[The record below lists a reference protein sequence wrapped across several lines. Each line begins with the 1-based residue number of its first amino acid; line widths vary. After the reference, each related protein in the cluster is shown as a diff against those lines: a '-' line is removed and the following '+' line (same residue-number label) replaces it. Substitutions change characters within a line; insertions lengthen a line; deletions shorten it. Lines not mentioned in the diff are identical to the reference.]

1 MKADP
6 GFQVSERQE
15 VEAGGE
21 GKKSYP
27 RDEDCRRKRGKG
39 CREESIQK
47 VRGGKRMLDRE
58 LSDQGHHRRRMREGK
73 EPFQRG
79 SSCGAYVQ
87 WNTTRPS
94 QGVK

>member
-1 MKADP
+1 MKEKRVIP
-6 GFQVSERQE
+6 EMRT
-15 VEAGGE
+15 AGGRGE
-21 GKKSYP
+21 RGA
-27 RDEDCRRKRGKG
+27 ERRAFR
-39 CREESIQK
+39 RIQK
-47 VRGGKRMLDRE
+47 VCGGKRMLDRE

-79 SSCGAYVQ
+79 SSYGAYVQ